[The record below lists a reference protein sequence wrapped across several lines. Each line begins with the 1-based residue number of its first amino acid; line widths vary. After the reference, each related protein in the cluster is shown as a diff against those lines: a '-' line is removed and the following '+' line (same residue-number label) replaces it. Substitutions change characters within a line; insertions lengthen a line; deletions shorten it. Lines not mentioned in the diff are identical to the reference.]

1 MVDQYHLSV
10 KKWRIFLN
18 IVATYGLDE
27 FVKVFAAGY
36 GDVNVFAMV

>member
-1 MVDQYHLSV
+1 MHNYGMTANR
-10 KKWRIFLN
+10 RIFLN